1 MDILFGK
8 GMVMQVTY
16 SEVLVGIIP
25 VKEWTKQDLSEKEV
39 KTIVKLQ
46 KWTQLTSQGC
56 LRLRFLEIFQI
67 KERAFVFVPIHQLI
81 TGSWIPRGKKGI
93 ILGQSSH
100 GECLSYGIGGNE
112 FQDPEGV
119 IWIVYQNFCF

>member
-39 KTIVKLQ
+39 KL
-46 KWTQLTSQGC
+46 
-56 LRLRFLEIFQI
+56 
-67 KERAFVFVPIHQLI
+67 
-81 TGSWIPRGKKGI
+81 
-93 ILGQSSH
+93 
-100 GECLSYGIGGNE
+100 
-112 FQDPEGV
+112 
-119 IWIVYQNFCF
+119 